1 MVSFDRILAA
11 LESLLSFIFTIRT
24 MAKEAFDTGYKILF
38 DTDVLLIMMRKK
50 VIYVLLIKHKC
61 LICFNIEHIY
71 VCIIV

>member
-50 VIYVLLIKHKC
+50 SNLCPINQAQM
-61 LICFNIEHIY
+61 FDMF
-71 VCIIV
+71 